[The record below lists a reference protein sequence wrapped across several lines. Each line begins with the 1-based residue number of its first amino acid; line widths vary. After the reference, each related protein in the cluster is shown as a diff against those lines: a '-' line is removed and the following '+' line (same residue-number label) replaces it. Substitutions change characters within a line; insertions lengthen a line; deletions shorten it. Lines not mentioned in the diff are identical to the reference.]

1 MSKTSTAFFIA
12 KRYLFSKKKHHA
24 INIISVISML
34 AVVVGSMALVCVMS
48 VFNGFQE
55 LVASLFTEF
64 DPELRITMADR
75 RPFSANDPHIK
86 ALKASPDVAVLTPVV
101 EDKALIVRGGK
112 QMVATLK
119 GVDDNFTEQTDIH
132 KILYGEGAPMLHVDV
147 LEYGIL
153 GIGLCGQLGLGASFD
168 EPLTIYAPKK
178 GEQVNMANPMSSFN
192 KDELYSPGLV
202 FMVHQSQYDNHYILC
217 SLGFAQRLFDRRGQ
231 YTALEV
237 RLNEGGSRSSI
248 EKILKG
254 SEFIVEDLYEQ
265 QSDVFHIMKVEKLIA
280 YLFLCFILL
289 VASLNIIGSLSML
302 IIDKKEDLETL
313 RSLGCPLSM
322 RRRIFLYEGWMIVLS
337 GCAIGLGLGA
347 LLCGLQEHFGLIK
360 MGGEDGTYL
369 VESYPVS
376 MHAGDFLTIF
386 LTVAVMGGLA
396 VYSVI
401 RFTSTPA
408 LSPRKS
414 EAKEEN

>member
-12 KRYLFSKKKHHA
+12 KRYLFSKKKHSA
-24 INIISVISML
+24 INIISIISML
-34 AVVVGSMALVCVMS
+34 GVVVGSMALVCVMS

-55 LVASLFTEF
+55 LVADLFTEF
-64 DPELRITMADR
+64 DPELRITLADG
-75 RPFSANDPHIK
+75 RPFSAKAPQIK
-86 ALKASPDVAVLTPVV
+86 ALEELEDVAVVTPVV
-101 EDKALIVRGGK
+101 EDKALVVRGGK
-112 QMVATLK
+112 QTVVTLK
-119 GVDDNFTEQTDIH
+119 GVADNFEEQH
-132 KILYGEGAPMLHVDV
+132 NLKSILYGEGSPLLHVDV

-153 GIGLCGQLGLGASFD
+153 GIGLCGQLGLGANFE

-192 KDELYSPGLV
+192 KDELYSPGVV
-202 FMVHQSQYDNHYILC
+202 FMVHQGQYDNHYILC

-237 RLNEGGSRSSI
+237 KLAKGGSRSAV
-248 EKILKG
+248 EKVLKG
-254 SEFIVEDLYEQ
+254 SDFIAEDLYEQ
-265 QSDVFHIMKVEKLIA
+265 QRDVFRIMKVEKFIA

-302 IIDKKEDLETL
+302 VIDKGDDLQTM
-313 RSLGCPLSM
+313 RSLGFPLAM
-322 RRRIFLYEGWMIVLS
+322 RQRIFLYEGWMIVVS
-337 GCAIGLGLGA
+337 GCVLGVVLGGV
-347 LLCGLQEHFGLIK
+347 LCWLQQQFGLIK
-360 MGGEDGTYL
+360 MGGGDGYI
-369 VESYPVS
+369 VEAYPVS
-376 MHAGDFLTIF
+376 MHAMDFITI
-386 LTVAVMGGLA
+386 LVTVAVMGGLA

-414 EAKEEN
+414 EASEEN

>member
-12 KRYLFSKKKHHA
+12 KRYLFSKKKHSA
-24 INIISVISML
+24 INIISIISML
-34 AVVVGSMALVCVMS
+34 GVVVGSMALVCVMS

-55 LVASLFTEF
+55 LVADLFTEF
-64 DPELRITMADR
+64 DPELRITLADG
-75 RPFSANDPHIK
+75 RPFSAKAPQIK
-86 ALKASPDVAVLTPVV
+86 ALEELEDVAVVTPVV
-101 EDKALIVRGGK
+101 EDKALVVRGGK
-112 QMVATLK
+112 QTVVTLK
-119 GVDDNFTEQTDIH
+119 GVADNFEEQH
-132 KILYGEGAPMLHVDV
+132 NLKNILYGEGSPLLHVDV

-153 GIGLCGQLGLGASFD
+153 GIGLCGQLGLGANFE

-192 KDELYSPGLV
+192 KDELYSPGVV
-202 FMVHQSQYDNHYILC
+202 FMVHQGQYDNHYILC

-237 RLNEGGSRSSI
+237 KLAKGGSRSAV
-248 EKILKG
+248 EKVLKG
-254 SEFIVEDLYEQ
+254 SDFIAEDLYEQ
-265 QSDVFHIMKVEKLIA
+265 QRDVFRIMKVEKFIA

-302 IIDKKEDLETL
+302 VIDKGDDLQTM
-313 RSLGCPLSM
+313 RSLGFPLAM
-322 RRRIFLYEGWMIVLS
+322 RQRIFLYEGWMIVVS
-337 GCAIGLGLGA
+337 GCVLGVVLGGV
-347 LLCGLQEHFGLIK
+347 LCWLQQQFGLIK
-360 MGGEDGTYL
+360 MGGGDGYI
-369 VESYPVS
+369 VEAYPVS
-376 MHAGDFLTIF
+376 MHAMDFITI
-386 LTVAVMGGLA
+386 LVTVAVMGGLA

-414 EAKEEN
+414 EASEEN

>member
-1 MSKTSTAFFIA
+1 
-12 KRYLFSKKKHHA
+12 
-24 INIISVISML
+24 
-34 AVVVGSMALVCVMS
+34 
-48 VFNGFQE
+48 
-55 LVASLFTEF
+55 
-64 DPELRITMADR
+64 
-75 RPFSANDPHIK
+75 
-86 ALKASPDVAVLTPVV
+86 
-101 EDKALIVRGGK
+101 
-112 QMVATLK
+112 
-119 GVDDNFTEQTDIH
+119 
-132 KILYGEGAPMLHVDV
+132 
-147 LEYGIL
+147 
-153 GIGLCGQLGLGASFD
+153 
-168 EPLTIYAPKK
+168 
-178 GEQVNMANPMSSFN
+178 
-192 KDELYSPGLV
+192 
-202 FMVHQSQYDNHYILC
+202 
-217 SLGFAQRLFDRRGQ
+217 
-231 YTALEV
+231 
-237 RLNEGGSRSSI
+237 
-248 EKILKG
+248 
-254 SEFIVEDLYEQ
+254 
-265 QSDVFHIMKVEKLIA
+265 MKVEKLIA